1 LRLVVA
7 SPDAPISQRLEP
19 NLFHFCVRRV
29 APTVPPLSLPRC
41 SGRMHPSPRGGI
53 H

>member
-29 APTVPPLSLPRC
+29 APTVPP
-41 SGRMHPSPRGGI
+41 
-53 H
+53 